1 MIRALLFD
9 MGGTLDANGVGW
21 LDRFESAYGA
31 AGVALTRA
39 TLQAAFDHA
48 ERCAAVDEIIGAAR
62 LDAMVDRHVGWQLEH
77 LACDPAF
84 AEWTEHAGTHAIAR
98 LGVEVVNGF
107 VDPIRR
113 TAARNAGLLADLKL
127 RGFRLGVVS
136 NGCGNVAV
144 LCDDLGYTPFLSVIV
159 DSRLVGLHKP
169 DPSIY
174 MYAAARLGLPPSAIM
189 MIGDSFER
197 DIRPAASIGMRTAWL
212 QGDRGLQCPD
222 SSLVDACLRA
232 LSELLRALQAGVP
245 TVA

>member
-9 MGGTLDANGVGW
+9 MGGTLDSNGVGW
-21 LDRFESAYGA
+21 LDRFETAYASAGA
-31 AGVALTRA
+31 VLPRTALRS
-39 TLQAAFDHA
+39 AFDHA
-48 ERCAAVDEIIGAAR
+48 ERCAAVDAIIGGDG

-77 LACDPAF
+77 LALDRVF
-84 AEWTEHAGTHAIAR
+84 AEWTTQAGTHAAVR
-98 LGVEVVNGF
+98 LRADVVKEF
-107 VDPIRR
+107 VNPIRQ
-113 TAARNAGLLADLKL
+113 AAVSNADLLAELKL
-127 RGFRLGVVS
+127 KGFRLGVVS

-144 LCDDLGYTPFLSVIV
+144 LCDDLGYAPYLSVVV

-169 DPSIY
+169 DPAIY
-174 MYAAARLGLPPSAIM
+174 SYAAARLGLPPSAIM

-222 SSLVDACLRA
+222 SSLVDACLHA
-232 LSELLRALQAGVP
+232 LSELPRALQVGAP